1 MAGYNYFPATY
12 QPNYYGGM
20 YNPQPQV
27 PQIPTPAQAPQ
38 QQAGMYQQQQA
49 AQQMA
54 QSPMQ
59 SSGIISVRS
68 LNEVYAWPIAPGNSL
83 TFYVETTPPVIATKT
98 KGLSQLEN
106 PVVEEFDLARR
117 RHENAQKEEPE
128 TKSSIEYATKA
139 DLEELRRDFE
149 HFKTT
154 SKSSFGVS
162 KEKVSKEAKDE

>member
-1 MAGYNYFPATY
+1 MAYNYFPATY

-20 YNPQPQV
+20 YNPQPQI
-27 PQIPTPAQAPQ
+27 PQVPTPAQAPQ
-38 QQAGMYQQQQA
+38 QAAMYQQQQA
-49 AQQMA
+49 AQA
-54 QSPMQ
+54 PVQ

-128 TKSSIEYATKA
+128 TKAFVEYATKSA
-139 DLEELRRDFE
+139 LDELRREFE
-149 HFKTT
+149 EFKTG
-154 SKSSFGVS
+154 SKSSFGVA
-162 KEKVSKEAKDE
+162 KEKVSKEAKYE

>member
-1 MAGYNYFPATY
+1 MAGYYFPAGY

-38 QQAGMYQQQQA
+38 QAAMYQQQQA
-49 AQQMA
+49 AQ
-54 QSPMQ
+54 SPVQ

>member
-1 MAGYNYFPATY
+1 MAYNYFPATY

-49 AQQMA
+49 AQ
-54 QSPMQ
+54 SPVQ

-117 RHENAQKEEPE
+117 RHETAQKEEPE
-128 TKSSIEYATKA
+128 TKSFIEYATKSA
-139 DLEELRRDFE
+139 LDELRREFE
-149 HFKTT
+149 EFKTGL
-154 SKSSFGVS
+154 KSSFGVA

>member
-1 MAGYNYFPATY
+1 MAYNYFPATY
-12 QPNYYGGM
+12 SPYGGM
-20 YNPQPQV
+20 YAPQPQM
-27 PQIPTPAQAPQ
+27 PQIATPAQVQQ
-38 QQAGMYQQQQA
+38 QQAAMYQQQQA

-54 QSPMQ
+54 QAPVQ

-117 RHENAQKEEPE
+117 RRSNPQQEEP
-128 TKSSIEYATKA
+128 TTTPTVEYATKTEV
-139 DLEELRRDFE
+139 DKLRRDFE
-149 HFKTT
+149 QFKTG
-154 SKSSFGVS
+154 SKLSFDNA
-162 KEKVSKEAKDE
+162 KENISTEARDE

>member
-1 MAGYNYFPATY
+1 MAYNYFPATY
-12 QPNYYGGM
+12 QPYGGM
-20 YNPQPQV
+20 YAPQPQM
-27 PQIPTPAQAPQ
+27 PQIATPAQVQQ
-38 QQAGMYQQQQA
+38 QQAAMYQQQQA

-54 QSPMQ
+54 QTPVQ

-117 RHENAQKEEPE
+117 RHPNPQQDEP
-128 TKSSIEYATKA
+128 TTPAKIEYATKTEVDA
-139 DLEELRRDFE
+139 LRRDFE
-149 HFKTT
+149 QFKTG
-154 SKSSFGVS
+154 SKVSFDNS
-162 KEKVSKEAKDE
+162 KENVSTEARDE